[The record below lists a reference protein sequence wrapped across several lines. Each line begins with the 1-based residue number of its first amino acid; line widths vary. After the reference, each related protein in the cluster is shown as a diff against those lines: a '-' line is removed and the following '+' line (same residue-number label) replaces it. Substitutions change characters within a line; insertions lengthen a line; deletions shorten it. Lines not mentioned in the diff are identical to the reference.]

1 MGGGAGKI
9 HMDDGCTRLGVGKFV
24 VAHFLC
30 HRARVKGRNIWI
42 GLIFHVDDAD
52 RGQKGKDSGGD
63 RDNLG
68 LAYQRRHG
76 DEGGEE
82 DVPRYLPVTE

>member
-1 MGGGAGKI
+1 MTGKVWSV
-9 HMDDGCTRLGVGKFV
+9 HMDDGCTRLGVGKLF

-42 GLIFHVDDAD
+42 GLVFHVDDAD
-52 RGQKGKDSGGD
+52 RGQKGKDSDGD
-63 RDNLG
+63 RDNLRF
-68 LAYQRRHG
+68 AHQRRHG